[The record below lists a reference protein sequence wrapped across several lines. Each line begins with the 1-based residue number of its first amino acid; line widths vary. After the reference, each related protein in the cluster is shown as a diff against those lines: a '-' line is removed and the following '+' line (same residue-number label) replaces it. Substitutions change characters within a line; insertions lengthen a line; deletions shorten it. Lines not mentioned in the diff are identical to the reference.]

1 VLYGCSIPCN
11 AARRKIIS
19 RRESNA
25 VQCYSY
31 LPIPQLSGSPIFRR
45 CHCMRQCAIKL
56 SDKIVQCPHTPI
68 TDVLKM
74 TAKAEAAKTED

>member
-1 VLYGCSIPCN
+1 
-11 AARRKIIS
+11 
-19 RRESNA
+19 
-25 VQCYSY
+25 
-31 LPIPQLSGSPIFRR
+31 
-45 CHCMRQCAIKL
+45 MRQCAIKL